1 MLNTSNKRIVNFT
14 TCVRNSSIY
23 DDRVIKLLIG
33 FVPTE
38 DECESLSMEQ
48 LRNTELATREKEH
61 ADEIINYLK
70 DIEANYPGIMF
81 DEPVL
86 AYMGVEYFDG
96 REFFGVFELNI
107 CGAYAVP
114 DGENLTDSEIRKM
127 IDNIVFAKKY
137 ALGTAVRGVDH
148 IDAFDPEKDARQFAQ
163 LMSLCNGLVICD

>member
-1 MLNTSNKRIVNFT
+1 MSNKRIVNFT

-38 DECESLSMEQ
+38 DECESLSMEP

-96 REFFGVFELNI
+96 REFFGVFEFNI

-127 IDNIVFAKKY
+127 IDNIVFEHCEIH
-137 ALGTAVRGVDH
+137 LH
-148 IDAFDPEKDARQFAQ
+148 
-163 LMSLCNGLVICD
+163 

>member
-1 MLNTSNKRIVNFT
+1 
-14 TCVRNSSIY
+14 
-23 DDRVIKLLIG
+23 
-33 FVPTE
+33 
-38 DECESLSMEQ
+38 MEQ
-48 LRNTELATREKEH
+48 LRNTKLATREKEH

-96 REFFGVFELNI
+96 REFFGVFEFNI

-127 IDNIVFAKKY
+127 IDNIVFEHCEIH
-137 ALGTAVRGVDH
+137 LH
-148 IDAFDPEKDARQFAQ
+148 
-163 LMSLCNGLVICD
+163 

>member
-1 MLNTSNKRIVNFT
+1 MSNGRIVNFT

-48 LRNTELATREKEH
+48 LRNTKLATREKEH

-86 AYMGVEYFDG
+86 AYMGVEYHFDESENIEPSKV
-96 REFFGVFELNI
+96 REDL
-107 CGAYAVP
+107 
-114 DGENLTDSEIRKM
+114 
-127 IDNIVFAKKY
+127 KKR
-137 ALGTAVRGVDH
+137 T
-148 IDAFDPEKDARQFAQ
+148 EKRLQ
-163 LMSLCNGLVICD
+163 V